1 MSIGIYL
8 RLSLADGDLNGPKKE
23 SNSIENQRLL
33 LREYIYSHDDL
44 VGDIVE
50 YVDDGYTGTNFN
62 RPGFERM
69 ISDARKGVIK
79 VLLAKDLS
87 RLGRNYIELG
97 DYLDQIFPRIGL
109 RVIAVNSNYDS
120 NDHLGDV
127 SGMDAAISNFIN
139 TMYSKDLSIR
149 LKSAYK
155 ARWQRGVIT
164 RGIVSYGYLRDRK
177 NKEKWL
183 IDRVAAKVVRD
194 IFEWAASGWR
204 VMQIV
209 DRLNE
214 LKLETP
220 SAYKERT
227 LHIGSCRKVTDK
239 ERLWDYAK
247 VRMILKDRDYTG
259 DCYAHKSESSVFDC
273 ASSKKVPFE
282 DWVLVK
288 DHHPPIVSHEL
299 FNKAQRSISNNTW
312 RDKHE
317 PAYYALKS
325 KLRCGN
331 CHLVFR
337 YLDHKKKICCS
348 HKLASGEYSGCSKK
362 KYSYPVIEQKVF
374 EALKQYLRD
383 VQALEFIIDSNL
395 GAHREESEESF
406 RSLETKIDVL
416 KAERI
421 RQYEGYAAGLITPE
435 AYLRK
440 KKEISEEIEQIQVA
454 MKEIRDAIR
463 QDDEVLTTVSETCE
477 AAQIITEE
485 EQLTKK
491 MVDCFVK
498 EVYAYGEERIEIVF
512 VTEDVIKKAIER
524 NNLLVQKGEA
534 KPLELD
540 IKGQKWRT
548 VWTINNTD

>member
-8 RLSLADGDLNGPKKE
+8 RLSLADGDLSGPKKE

-33 LREYIYSHDDL
+33 LREYVYSHDDL

-69 ISDARKGVIK
+69 LSDARKGAIK
-79 VLLAKDLS
+79 VILAKDLS

-97 DYLDQIFPRIGL
+97 DYLDQIFPRVGV

-139 TMYSKDLSIR
+139 TMYSRDLSIR
-149 LKSAYK
+149 LKTAYK

-164 RGIVSYGYLRDRK
+164 RGIVVYGYLRDK
-177 NKEKWL
+177 KDKEKWL
-183 IDRVAAKVVRD
+183 IDREAAKVVRD
-194 IFEWAASGWR
+194 IFEWAANGWR

-214 LKLETP
+214 QKLETP
-220 SAYKERT
+220 SAYKERK
-227 LHIGSCRKVTDK
+227 LNMHPYRKVTDK
-239 ERLWDYAK
+239 ERLWDYNK
-247 VRMILKDRDYTG
+247 VRMILKDWDYTG
-259 DCYAHKSESSVFDC
+259 DCYAHKRESTLFDIT
-273 ASSKKVPFE
+273 SYKDVPVDE
-282 DWVLVK
+282 WILIK
-288 DHHPPIVSHEL
+288 NHHPAIVSKEL
-299 FNKAQRSISNNTW
+299 FKKAQRIF
-312 RDKHE
+312 RDNVWHDKRE

-337 YLDHKKKICCS
+337 YLDHKKKICCG
-348 HKLASGEYSGCSKK
+348 HKLASGVFSGCSLA
-362 KYSYPVIEQKVF
+362 KYSYPLIEEKVF
-374 EALKQYLRD
+374 EALKKYLQD
-383 VQALEFIIDSNL
+383 LQMMEFIIENDLGSHRSRSEDSFN
-395 GAHREESEESF
+395 
-406 RSLETKIDVL
+406 SLETKVDVL

-440 KKEISEEIEQIQVA
+440 KKELTEQIELIQSE
-454 MKEIRDAIR
+454 MQDLKQSIRE
-463 QDDEVLTTVSETCE
+463 DEEVMTTVSNTCE

-485 EQLTKK
+485 EKLTKK

-512 VTEDVIKKAIER
+512 TTEDVIRKALER
-524 NNLLVQKGEA
+524 NNYLVDRGE
-534 KPLELD
+534 
-540 IKGQKWRT
+540 
-548 VWTINNTD
+548 TDPIQLGFRRIVGG

>member
-8 RLSLADGDLNGPKKE
+8 RLSLADGDLSGPKKE

-33 LREYIYSHDDL
+33 LREYVYSHDDL
-44 VGDIVE
+44 VGDVVE

-69 ISDARKGVIK
+69 LSDARKGVIK
-79 VLLAKDLS
+79 VIIAKDLS

-97 DYLDQIFPRIGL
+97 DYLDQIFPRIGV

-139 TMYSKDLSIR
+139 TMYSRDLSIR
-149 LKSAYK
+149 LKTAYK

-164 RGIVSYGYLRDRK
+164 RGIVVYGYLRDK
-177 NKEKWL
+177 KDKEKWL
-183 IDRVAAKVVRD
+183 IDREAAKVVRD
-194 IFEWAASGWR
+194 IFEWAANGWR

-214 LKLETP
+214 QKLETP
-220 SAYKERT
+220 SAYKERK
-227 LHIGSCRKVTDK
+227 LNMHPHRKVTDK

-247 VRMILKDRDYTG
+247 VRMILKDWDYTG
-259 DCYAHKSESSVFDC
+259 DCYAHKRESTLFDIT
-273 ASSKKVPFE
+273 SYKDVPVDE
-282 DWVLVK
+282 WILIK
-288 DHHPPIVSHEL
+288 NHHPAIVSKEL
-299 FNKAQRSISNNTW
+299 FKKAQRIF
-312 RDKHE
+312 RDSVWHDKRE

-337 YLDHKKKICCS
+337 YMDHKKKICCG
-348 HKLASGEYSGCSKK
+348 HKLASGVFSGCSLT
-362 KYSYPVIEQKVF
+362 KYSYPLIEEKVF
-374 EALKQYLRD
+374 EALKKYLQD
-383 VQALEFIIDSNL
+383 LQVMEFIIENDLGSHRSRSEDS
-395 GAHREESEESF
+395 F
-406 RSLETKIDVL
+406 KSLATKADVL

-440 KKEISEEIEQIQVA
+440 KKELTEQIELIQSE
-454 MKEIRDAIR
+454 MQDLKQSIRE
-463 QDDEVLTTVSETCE
+463 DEEVMTTVSNTCE

-485 EQLTKK
+485 EKLTKK

-512 VTEDVIKKAIER
+512 TTEDVIRKALER
-524 NNLLVQKGEA
+524 NNYLVERGE
-534 KPLELD
+534 
-540 IKGQKWRT
+540 
-548 VWTINNTD
+548 TDPIQLRFRRKVGG

>member
-8 RLSLADGDLNGPKKE
+8 RLSMADGDLSGPKKE

-33 LREYIYSHDDL
+33 LREYVYNHDDL

-50 YVDDGYTGTNFN
+50 YIDDGYTGTNFN

-69 ISDARKGVIK
+69 LSDARRGVIK
-79 VLLAKDLS
+79 VIIAKDLS

-97 DYLDQIFPRIGL
+97 DYLDQIFPRIGV

-139 TMYSKDLSIR
+139 SMYSRDMSIR
-149 LKSAYK
+149 IKSSYK

-164 RGIVSYGYLRDRK
+164 RGLVVYGYLRDKK

-183 IDRVAAKVVRD
+183 IDREAAKVVRD
-194 IFEWAASGWR
+194 IFEWAANGWR

-214 LKLETP
+214 QKLETP
-220 SAYKERT
+220 SAYKERK
-227 LHIGSCRKVTDK
+227 LNYAPNHKVTDK
-239 ERLWDYAK
+239 ERLWDYGK
-247 VRMILKDRDYTG
+247 VRLILKDWDYTG
-259 DCYAHKSESSVFDC
+259 DCYAHKSENTLFDITC
-273 ASSKKVPFE
+273 SKPVPFDE
-282 DWVLVK
+282 WVLVK
-288 DHHPPIVSHEL
+288 NHHPAIVSKEL
-299 FNKAQRSISNNTW
+299 FKKAQKIFRDSVW
-312 RDKHE
+312 HDKHE

-331 CHLVFR
+331 CHLTFR
-337 YLDHKKKICCS
+337 YLDNKKKICCG
-348 HKLASGEYSGCSKK
+348 HKLASGVFSGCSLE
-362 KYSYPVIEQKVF
+362 KYSYPLIEEKVF
-374 EALKQYLRD
+374 EALKQYLQD
-383 VQALEFIIDSNL
+383 LQMMEFIIESDLGSHRSRSEDS
-395 GAHREESEESF
+395 F
-406 RSLETKIDVL
+406 KSLETKVDVL

-435 AYLRK
+435 SYIRK
-440 KKEISEEIEQIQVA
+440 KKELTEQIELLQGE
-454 MKEIRDAIR
+454 MQDLKQSIRE
-463 QDDEVLTTVSETCE
+463 DEEVMTTVSDTCE

-485 EQLTKK
+485 EKLTKK

-512 VTEDVIKKAIER
+512 TTEDIIRKALER
-524 NNLLVQKGEA
+524 NNYLVDRGETA
-534 KPLELD
+534 PIKLEMRRLTGG
-540 IKGQKWRT
+540 KYEL
-548 VWTINNTD
+548 